1 MIRKTFGM
9 TLAALLCAPVAV
21 AAQYQGH
28 TGRADYTRLSYTLAD
43 VRLLAEDP
51 DGREDADG
59 VRVGGS
65 ALVHPNLFVA
75 GALSSTGSDGVNGVD
90 TDVFE
95 MNLGYRHALTA
106 HVDLLGMAGLVR
118 VDRDF
123 GGRRSD
129 DDLGPSLTGGIR
141 APLATRLEVGGYV
154 NYLQVFGDGDL
165 ALRGEGLFHAT
176 PNLSL
181 LAGLGVSDNT
191 REANLGVRW
200 NFRPGY

>member
-1 MIRKTFGM
+1 MIRKTFDVA
-9 TLAALLCAPVAV
+9 LAALLCVPLAA
-21 AAQYQGH
+21 AAQYPGQP
-28 TGRADYTRLSYTLAD
+28 GRMEYTRLSYTLAD

-75 GALSSTGSDGVNGVD
+75 GALSSTGSDGFNGVD

-95 MNLGYRHALTA
+95 MNLGYRHALTPR
-106 HVDLLGMAGLVR
+106 VDLLGMAGLVR

-129 DDLGPSLTGGIR
+129 DDLGPSITGGIR
-141 APLATRLEVGGYV
+141 APLASRIEAGGYV

-181 LAGLGVSDNT
+181 LAGLGVSDDT
-191 REANLGVRW
+191 REAALGVRW